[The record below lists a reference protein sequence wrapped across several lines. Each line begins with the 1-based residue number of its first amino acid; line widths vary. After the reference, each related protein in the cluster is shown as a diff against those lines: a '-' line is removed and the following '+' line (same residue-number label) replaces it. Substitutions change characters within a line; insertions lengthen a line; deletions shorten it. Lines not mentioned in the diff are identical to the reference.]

1 MTGRSQGARSSRA
14 GSVSKKDRKRM
25 AWLDRECSLAKAKS
39 QISWDRPWLMKFYS
53 YWHERF
59 KKMDAK
65 RLALRLK
72 MKGTKSN
79 ARKSMS

>member
-1 MTGRSQGARSSRA
+1 MVRRNQGGRSSRP
-14 GSVSKKDRKRM
+14 GSSSVSKTDRKRM

-53 YWHERF
+53 HWHEKV
-59 KKMDAK
+59 KKLDAK

-72 MKGTKSN
+72 MKGKT
-79 ARKSMS
+79 